1 MNLVYNAVMNELNPV
16 KKFLLVSIVPQKL
29 SDAQAFADNQEAI
42 RLVETFGGEVVDI
55 VLQNREVRDR
65 GHFIGTGKAEEI
77 SQLLTEKEIDIILLN
92 GIIKPNQI
100 YHFQEMFE
108 AIKPSIEVWDR
119 VDVILKIFDAHANTS
134 EAKLQIELA
143 SMRHMGPRI
152 YGMGIELSRQSGQL
166 GTRGIGET
174 NTEIMKRHLAEH
186 TKLVKKELQKITQN
200 RQSQLDNRQ
209 KAGLPTVSLVGYTN
223 AGKTSLFNRLTG
235 KDRLIQDALFVTL
248 DTVTGKMFSQ
258 ELQKEII
265 ISDTIGFIHNLPPE
279 LIDAFSSTLLE
290 SVHADILLHVIDAT
304 DADIDRKMETVE
316 VILRKIKVQPK
327 KRLFV
332 FNKSDKLSAEKK
344 TSIQSNYQSFDPVFV
359 SVKTGEGIDHLK
371 KVIGQNLLL

>member
-1 MNLVYNAVMNELNPV
+1 MNLVYNARMNELNPV
-16 KKFLLVSIVPQKL
+16 KKFLLVSIVPQRL
-29 SDAQAFADNQEAI
+29 SQEQAFADNQEAI
-42 RLVETFGGEVVDI
+42 RLVETFGGQVVDI
-55 VLQNREVRDR
+55 VLQNREVNDR
-65 GHFIGTGKAEEI
+65 GHFIGRGKAEEI
-77 SQLLTEKEIDIILLN
+77 AQLLAEKEIDIILLN

-108 AIKPSIEVWDR
+108 AIKPGIEVWDR

-186 TKLVKKELQKITQN
+186 TKLVRKELQKITKN
-200 RQSQLDNRQ
+200 RQSQLDNRH

-304 DADIDRKMETVE
+304 DPDIDRKMETVE

-332 FNKSDKLSAEKK
+332 FNKSDKLTADQKKHIESAYK
-344 TSIQSNYQSFDPVFV
+344 SFEPVFV
-359 SVKTGEGIDHLK
+359 SVKTGEGVDELK
-371 KVIGQNLLL
+371 SLIGQNLLR

>member
-1 MNLVYNAVMNELNPV
+1 MNELNPV
-16 KKFLLVSIVPQKL
+16 KKFLLVSIVPQRL
-29 SDAQAFADNQEAI
+29 SQEQAFADNQEAI
-42 RLVETFGGEVVDI
+42 RLVETFGGQVVDI

-77 SQLLTEKEIDIILLN
+77 AQLLTEKEIDIVLLN

-108 AIKPSIEVWDR
+108 AIKPGIEVWD
-119 VDVILKIFDAHANTS
+119 HANTS

-304 DADIDRKMETVE
+304 DPDIDRKMETVE

-332 FNKSDKLSAEKK
+332 FNKSDKLTADQKKHIESAYK
-344 TSIQSNYQSFDPVFV
+344 SFEPVFV
-359 SVKTGEGIDHLK
+359 SVKTGEGIDDLK
-371 KVIGQNLLL
+371 KVIGDVLHSSN

>member
-1 MNLVYNAVMNELNPV
+1 MNELNPV

-29 SDAQAFADNQEAI
+29 SQEQAFADNQEAI
-42 RLVETFGGEVVDI
+42 RLVETFGGQVVDI
-55 VLQNREVRDR
+55 VLQNREIHDR
-65 GHFIGTGKAEEI
+65 GHFIGTGKAKEI
-77 SQLLTEKEIDIILLN
+77 SQLLTEKEIDIVLLN

-119 VDVILKIFDAHANTS
+119 VDLILKIFDAHANTS

-186 TKLVKKELQKITQN
+186 TKLVKKELQKITKN
-200 RQSQLDNRQ
+200 RQSQLDNRHQ
-209 KAGLPTVSLVGYTN
+209 AGLPTVSLVGYTN

-258 ELQKEII
+258 ELNKEII
-265 ISDTIGFIHNLPPE
+265 VSDTIGFIHNLPPE

-304 DADIDRKMETVE
+304 DPDIDRKMETVE

-332 FNKSDKLSAEKK
+332 FNKADKLSPEQKAH
-344 TSIQSNYQSFDPVFV
+344 IQSSYQSFEPIFV
-359 SVKTGEGIDHLK
+359 SVKTSEGIDDLK
-371 KVIGQNLLL
+371 KVIGEELQTSN